1 MNETRADWAEQAVRQ
16 FGRDKGNDSVGQA
29 LRDLLCDTVHLAHR
43 LGLRPEN
50 LFQNAISAAE
60 EEEAEDGGRVRF
72 NPSLEDQKP

>member
-1 MNETRADWAEQAVRQ
+1 MCRTSCFARSLGVRDDM
-16 FGRDKGNDSVGQA
+16 GASSRSVGQA

-50 LFQNAISAAE
+50 LFQSALSAAA
-60 EEEAEDGGRVRF
+60 EEEAEDGGRVRS